1 MANSQHGD
9 FPQGLKPV
17 VFRPLAARLKR
28 LRKKADFQ
36 AKWPKS
42 MPQGLSRLRKKS
54 YVWPKRPKD
63 IPQGLKPAFNL
74 QHLRHD

>member
-42 MPQGLSRLRKKS
+42 MPQGLNRLRKNSEFRVKLAKS
-54 YVWPKRPKD
+54 
-63 IPQGLKPAFNL
+63 IPQGLKPTFIL
-74 QHLRHD
+74 LHLRHD